1 MCPSPSLGAPW
12 LSLSAS
18 PAVGPCGIP
27 DELELDEPDEPDE
40 LEEPPEPDVVAA
52 GALELEEW
60 DEDELLPQPAAM
72 IASNVSATAAER
84 REVVNVVMSL

>member
-18 PAVGPCGIP
+18 PAFGPCGIP

-40 LEEPPEPDVVAA
+40 PDVVAA
-52 GALELEEW
+52 GALEFEEC

-72 IASNVSATAAER
+72 IASTVSAIAAGR
-84 REVVNVVMSL
+84 REIVNVVMSL